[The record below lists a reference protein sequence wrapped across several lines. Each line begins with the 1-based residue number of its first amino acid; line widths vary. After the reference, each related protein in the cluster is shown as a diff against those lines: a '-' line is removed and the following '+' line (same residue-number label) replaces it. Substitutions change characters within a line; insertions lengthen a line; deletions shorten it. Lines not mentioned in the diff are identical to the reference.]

1 MAFCENSF
9 WYWTPV
15 YYWHEKLIT
24 IMWDRYK
31 KSKKKKKALVWE
43 THRHKKAVIEVMENM
58 AVWIKQWGVKYVL
71 NVANLEIGIY
81 TKNIWI
87 CVKRCPGKGVKMR
100 ASCHYL
106 CVHYRSCVSKRKAFR
121 KESILSKNVHR
132 LERIQEILGLLSW
145 KRRLLYLFWGTI
157 WKPAIVEVS

>member
-9 WYWTPV
+9 WYRTLV

-31 KSKKKKKALVWE
+31 KSKKKKALVWE
-43 THRHKKAVIEVMENM
+43 ALRHKKALIEVMENM

-71 NVANLEIGIY
+71 NVAKLEIGIY

-87 CVKRCPGKGVKMR
+87 CVKRCPGKGVKTR
-100 ASCHYL
+100 DSCHYL
-106 CVHYRSCVSKRKAFR
+106 CVYYRSCVSKRKALR
-121 KESILSKNVHR
+121 KESILSENVHR

-145 KRRLLYLFWGTI
+145 KRRLLYLGPFEG
-157 WKPAIVEVS
+157 PYGNLLL